1 MLKALAQA
9 PLKKPLD
16 EKRQLGLWVRAAHW
30 PGQGGSLSMG
40 HFSIGFHSP
49 HQCLPRL
56 AQTVNIDDCSLANY
70 VWLIFTK
77 CITDSLDRSPCEPSS
92 RKFFRRQTSNMKGTH
107 AFCSAEN
114 SDGSAF
120 RPQFPGSLGP
130 YSVKIKRGQ

>member
-1 MLKALAQA
+1 
-9 PLKKPLD
+9 
-16 EKRQLGLWVRAAHW
+16 
-30 PGQGGSLSMG
+30 MG

-49 HQCLPRL
+49 HQCLPGL

-130 YSVKIKRGQ
+130 YSAKIKRGQWKAPQDRDTYMCKPFSITYDLLNLSELWFRLLLD